1 MLKDCWVFQHQK
13 PDCQSQ
19 KPPRSGFYWLWIS
32 MDGTWNCVKHCIV
45 HCVCMKCAATKNC
58 NNIKHKIMIQNQNQ
72 NAIKCST
79 HCALC
84 CFSLTCFDSDSEP
97 RFQRFAKCRGL
108 YSLLWVVVIHL
119 HSHLNLTSVSCN
131 AHWCTNLSAI
141 SLLIGTCTD
150 VRWRKTRQKAKD
162 LLQVK
167 SWKVLKSNKK
177 EWKVLKSPS
186 IM

>member
-1 MLKDCWVFQHQK
+1 MCCH
-13 PDCQSQ
+13 
-19 KPPRSGFYWLWIS
+19 
-32 MDGTWNCVKHCIV
+32 
-45 HCVCMKCAATKNC
+45 KNC

-97 RFQRFAKCRGL
+97 RFQRFAKCGNL

-150 VRWRKTRQKAKD
+150 VHWRKTRQKAKD
-162 LLQVK
+162 LLLVK

-186 IM
+186 IMKRRDMQRCMKYVWAHFVGCNNISKSVENIPRVCGH

>member
-19 KPPRSGFYWLWIS
+19 KPPRSGFYYLWIS
-32 MDGTWNCVKHCIV
+32 MDGTWNCVKRCIV
-45 HCVCMKCAATKNC
+45 HCQNQ
-58 NNIKHKIMIQNQNQ
+58 IKSNQNQ

-97 RFQRFAKCRGL
+97 RFQRFAKCRSL

-119 HSHLNLTSVSCN
+119 HSYLNLTSVSCN
-131 AHWCTNLSAI
+131 AHWCTNLFCN
-141 SLLIGTCTD
+141 LLTNRD
-150 VRWRKTRQKAKD
+150 VHWRALEEDAAEGQGSPPSEKYWKVIKRSEKC
-162 LLQVK
+162 
-167 SWKVLKSNKK
+167 WKVL
-177 EWKVLKSPS
+177 V
-186 IM
+186 